1 MGGRQGKEGVC
12 VCVVTWDD
20 SSEGVGP
27 EPGSKSRAKGG
38 LPLGGYEGQ
47 KVMNVLKSRV
57 AHPVRGK

>member
-1 MGGRQGKEGVC
+1 M
-12 VCVVTWDD
+12 CVVTWDD

-57 AHPVRGK
+57 AHLARGK